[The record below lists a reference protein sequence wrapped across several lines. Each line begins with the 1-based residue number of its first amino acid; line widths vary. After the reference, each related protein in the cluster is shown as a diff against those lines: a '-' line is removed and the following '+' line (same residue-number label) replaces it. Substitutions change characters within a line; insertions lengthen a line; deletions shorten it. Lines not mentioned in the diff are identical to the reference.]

1 MSDRHVLKIDSVPPG
16 EDPLKKIITD
26 LVMLVIERE
35 QPIELREFVVREEDG
50 ATLDLLDHPVG
61 NNIGKYAHMIA
72 HRIFQSTVG
81 GIEVADFACGMP
93 RDEDG

>member
-1 MSDRHVLKIDSVPPG
+1 MSERHILKVGNVPPG
-16 EDPLKKIITD
+16 EDPLKKIVTD

-35 QPIELREFVVREEDG
+35 QPVELHEFSVKIGDG
-50 ATLDLLDHPVG
+50 KTIDILDHPVG

-81 GIEVADFACGMP
+81 GIEVADFACGIP
-93 RDEDG
+93 KDNE

>member
-1 MSDRHVLKIDSVPPG
+1 MSERHVLKVGNVPPG
-16 EDPLKKIITD
+16 EDPLKKIVTD

-35 QPIELREFVVREEDG
+35 QPVELREFAVKNEDG
-50 ATLDLLDHPVG
+50 SLVDLLDHPVG

-93 RDEDG
+93 KEDA